1 MSSFVQVFVSSC
13 IHLFIHLLV
22 VVLSFP
28 SGLTRGTFSEISN
41 VSLDSDLTEFMP
53 ELQSAEAQAAL
64 DVPLMS
70 QDPPEVEQM
79 VEDAYLQEESERS
92 TRKRTKNTGGGE
104 RSEGAP
110 AAQGLTLP
118 LSTEGGKLR
127 LGAAGAGALAR
138 GVVCV
143 HVQHLLKY

>member
-1 MSSFVQVFVSSC
+1 M
-13 IHLFIHLLV
+13 
-22 VVLSFP
+22 
-28 SGLTRGTFSEISN
+28 
-41 VSLDSDLTEFMP
+41 SLDSDLTEFMP

-79 VEDAYLQEESERS
+79 VEDAYLQEDSERS

-104 RSEGAP
+104 RGEGAP

-118 LSTEGGKLR
+118 LSSEGGQESR
-127 LGAAGAGALAR
+127 VRGGLGIGTLAS
-138 GVVCV
+138 GLVVYV
-143 HVQHLLKY
+143 